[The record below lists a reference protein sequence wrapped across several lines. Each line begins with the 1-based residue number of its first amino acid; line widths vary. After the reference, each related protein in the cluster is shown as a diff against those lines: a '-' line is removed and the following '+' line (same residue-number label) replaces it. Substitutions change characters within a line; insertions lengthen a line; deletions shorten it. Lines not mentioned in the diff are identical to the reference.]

1 MNQMNIYAAGG
12 AGINIVSQL
21 MRHADKPSDGFATFR
36 PVFIDTSAS
45 NFKRA
50 NLDINDERVYLIEDR
65 DGSGKKRDSNAG
77 AIAERSKEILHR
89 YKPGD
94 LNVIV
99 HSASGGSGSVIG
111 PIIAGELLKKDV
123 QTIVITIGS
132 TDSRIEVENTSKT
145 LKGYE
150 ATARKIEKPVNMVYY
165 ENSSSTPRGSVDQ
178 KVQTIIVLLAAIFSG
193 QNHELDSADLSN
205 FLNYQKVTAVDPQ
218 LTHLEFYSKTV
229 ELARG
234 HSVVSAVSISDAQT
248 DASIGI
254 PVGYRATG
262 YIDDKLKDAITVD
275 LPLHIVT
282 VAGYF
287 PSVLERLTKVIKDID
302 EHVTSAV
309 TKRIQLDEELN
320 EHGLIL

>member
-1 MNQMNIYAAGG
+1 MNTMNIYAAGG

-21 MRHADKPSDGFATFR
+21 MRHADRPSDGFAAFK

-50 NLDINDERVYLIEDR
+50 GLDVEDERVYLIEDR
-65 DGSGKKRDSNAG
+65 DGSGKKRDSNAS
-77 AIAERSKEILHR
+77 AIAERAKEILHR

-94 LNVIV
+94 INVIV

-111 PIIAGELLKKDV
+111 PIVAGQLMAKDA
-123 QTIVITIGS
+123 QLIVITIGS
-132 TDSRIEVENTSKT
+132 TDSRIEVDNTMKT

-150 ATARKIEKPVNMVYY
+150 ASARKVEKPVNMVYY
-165 ENSSSTPRGSVDQ
+165 ENSSATPRGSVDQ

-205 FLNYQKVTAVDPQ
+205 FLNYQKVTAIEPQ
-218 LTHLEFYSKTV
+218 LSHLEFYSKNV
-229 ELARG
+229 EIARG
-234 HSVVSAVSISDAQT
+234 HNVISAVSISDAQT
-248 DASIGI
+248 DAAIGI

-287 PSVLERLTKVIKDID
+287 PSVIDRLTKLVKEID
-302 EHVTSAV
+302 EHTTSAI
-309 TKRIQLDEELN
+309 TKKIHLDEELN

>member
-1 MNQMNIYAAGG
+1 MNVYAAGG
-12 AGINIVSQL
+12 AGINIISML
-21 MRHADKPSDGFATFR
+21 MKHEDKPSDGFA
-36 PVFIDTSAS
+36 VFKPIFLDTSAS

-50 NLDINDERVYLIEDR
+50 GLDINDEKVYLIEDR
-65 DGSGKKRDSNAG
+65 DGSGKKRDSNAN

-89 YKPGD
+89 FKPGD

-111 PIIAGELLKKDV
+111 PILANQLLKKEH
-123 QTIVITIGS
+123 QTIVIAIGS
-132 TDSRIEVENTSKT
+132 TDSRIEVENTTKT

-150 ATARKIEKPVNMVYY
+150 ATSRTLGRPVNMVYY
-165 ENSSSTPRGSVDQ
+165 ENSRETPRGSVDQ
-178 KVQTIIVLLAAIFSG
+178 KVQTILVLLAAIFSG
-193 QNHELDSADLSN
+193 QNHELDSADLFN
-205 FLNYQKVTAVDPQ
+205 FLNYQKVTSVDPQ
-218 LTHLEFYSKTV
+218 LTHLEFYSKSV

-234 HSVVSAVSISDAQT
+234 HSVISAVSISDAGT

-262 YIDDKLKDAITVD
+262 LIDDKLKDAITVD

-282 VAGYF
+282 VGGYF
-287 PSVLERLTKVIKDID
+287 PNVIERLARLIKDID
-302 EHVTSAV
+302 EHTSSAV
-309 TKRIQLDEELN
+309 TKKIQLDEELN

>member
-21 MRHADKPSDGFATFR
+21 MRHADKPSDGFATFK
-36 PVFIDTSAS
+36 PVFLDTSAS

-50 NLDINDERVYLIEDR
+50 GLDINDEKVYLIEDR
-65 DGSGKKRDSNAG
+65 DGSGKKRDSNAS

-89 YKPGD
+89 FKPGD

-111 PIIAGELLKKDV
+111 PILAGELLKKDV

-165 ENSSSTPRGSVDQ
+165 ENSSATPRGSVDQ

-205 FLNYQKVTAVDPQ
+205 FLNYQKVTVIDPQ
-218 LTHLEFYSKTV
+218 LTHLEFYSRTV
-229 ELARG
+229 ELAKG
-234 HSVVSAVSISDAQT
+234 HSVISAVSISDAQT

-287 PSVLERLTKVIKDID
+287 PAVLDRLSRVIKDID

-309 TKRIQLDEELN
+309 TKKIQLDEELN

>member
-1 MNQMNIYAAGG
+1 MNNMNIYAAGG

-21 MRHADKPSDGFATFR
+21 IKHADRPSDGFANFR
-36 PVFIDTSAS
+36 PVFLDTSAS

-50 NLDINDERVYLIEDR
+50 GLDVEDERVYLIEDR
-65 DGSGKKRDSNAG
+65 DGSGKRRDSNAG
-77 AIAERSKEILHR
+77 AIAERAKEMLHR

-94 LNVIV
+94 INIIV

-111 PIIAGELLKKDV
+111 PILAGELMKKDSQLV
-123 QTIVITIGS
+123 VISIGS
-132 TDSRIEVENTSKT
+132 TDSRIEIENTVKT

-150 ATARKIEKPVNMVYY
+150 ATARKIERPVNMVYY
-165 ENSSSTPRGSVDQ
+165 ENSADTPRGSVDH

-218 LTHLEFYSKTV
+218 LTHLEFYSRTV
-229 ELARG
+229 DVTRG
-234 HSVVSAVSISDAQT
+234 HTVISAVSISDAQT

-262 YIDDKLKDAITVD
+262 YIDDKMKEKIMVEM
-275 LPLHIVT
+275 PLHLVT

-287 PSVLERLTKVIKDID
+287 PTVIDRLNKLIQDID
-302 EHVTSAV
+302 EHTTSSI
-309 TKRIQLDEELN
+309 TKKIHLDEELN